1 MNSNNSGALVQ
12 GIVVLVLMAMFLSGV
27 FMISEGVALNPAS
40 EPQKKWFGAGHV
52 IAAGL
57 LAIAYIMMLRKR
69 NSMYN

>member
-12 GIVVLVLMAMFLSGV
+12 GIVVLILMAMFLSGV
-27 FMISEGVALNPAS
+27 FMISEGVSMNPAS

-57 LAIAYIMMLRKR
+57 LAVAYIVTLKKR
-69 NSMYN
+69 NSFNY